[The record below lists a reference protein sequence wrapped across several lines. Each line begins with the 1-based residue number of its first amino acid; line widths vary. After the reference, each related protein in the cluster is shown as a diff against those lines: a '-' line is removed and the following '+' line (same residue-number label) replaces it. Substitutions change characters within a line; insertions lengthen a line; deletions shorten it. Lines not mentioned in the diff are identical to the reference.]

1 MPFPTLRSAA
11 LAAAALLLSALAA
24 PAAPAAGRLHHSMVV
39 GLDPVSHTLTV
50 TDTVRLPSRPAGGA
64 IDFVLNGALTI
75 ESSTP
80 RVAEIPIGSAA
91 AFFGINGSGEA
102 VARRV
107 GVKRYRAVLAPGQ
120 TTLTIG
126 YRGVVDF
133 GLSDQKEEYTRGF
146 RESAGMLDSRGLYL
160 TGASYWYPAFDKELV
175 DFDLEVTQPAGWH
188 VISQGTGTS
197 RDARGASRWESGGA
211 MDEIDLVGGPLH
223 VWRATAGPVETL
235 VYLHDRDEALA
246 GRYLAATAQYLEMYR
261 QLIGPYPYRKFALVE
276 NFWETGYGMPTFTLL
291 GHDIIRFPF
300 IITSS
305 YPHEIL
311 HNWWGNAVFV
321 DYESGNWCEGLTA
334 YLADHL
340 IQEQRGNGEEY
351 RRSTLQ
357 KYRDYVREGRD
368 FPLTAFRSRESAST
382 EAVGYGKALM
392 AFHMLRLQ
400 VGDQAFRQIL
410 ARFYQDFA
418 GRRASFA
425 DFRTTAEAVSGRD
438 LRRFFSDFVE
448 RAGAPSL
455 ALEVTAV
462 RRDPSRGGT
471 GFVVDGTLRQ
481 AQGGDPFV
489 IDVPIVV
496 RTPAG
501 AVEQVVHLAS
511 AAQRFTMAT
520 PDAPLMVD
528 ADPWFDV
535 FRKLDPRETPPSV
548 SQIFG
553 EPRVLAILPSADPP
567 ADLEAWRALFRS
579 WQSESHAVEV
589 RLDSEVA
596 GLPRDRAVWIVG
608 LGNRWLARALAAAPR
623 GFTRG
628 ASRLEFDGM
637 SADLAKTTCVV
648 TARHPGN
655 LEKAVGL
662 IVADSVAALP
672 ALGRKL
678 PHYGKYSYLG
688 FEGAEATST
697 LKGQWQESDSPLAID
712 VRALAEAAAGA
723 GTTLPRPGPLPADA
737 RKALADLPPS
747 SAPAGARGGIRN

>member
-11 LAAAALLLSALAA
+11 LAAAALVLSAPAA

-39 GLDPVSHTLTV
+39 GLDPGSHTLAV

-64 IDFVLNGALTI
+64 VDFVLNGALRI

-80 RVAEIPIGSAA
+80 PVAEIPIGSAA

-102 VARRV
+102 TARRI
-107 GVKRYRAVLAPGQ
+107 GVKRYRAALAPGQ
-120 TTLTIG
+120 TTLTVG
-126 YRGVVDF
+126 YSGVVDF

-188 VISQGTGTS
+188 VISQGHGTS

-223 VWRATAGPVETL
+223 VWRAMAGPVETL

-246 GRYLAATAQYLEMYR
+246 GRYLAATAQYLEMYG

-425 DFRTTAEAVSGRD
+425 DFRATAEAVSGRD

-455 ALEVTAV
+455 VLEVTAV

-489 IDVPIVV
+489 IDVPIVAQ
-496 RTPAG
+496 TAAG
-501 AVEQVVHLAS
+501 AVQQVVHLAS

-548 SQIFG
+548 SQMFG

-567 ADLEAWRALFRS
+567 ADLDAWRALFRS

-589 RLDSEVA
+589 KLDSEVA
-596 GLPRDRAVWIVG
+596 DLPRDRAVWIAG
-608 LGNRWLARALAAAPR
+608 LGNRWLQRALAAAPR
-623 GFTRG
+623 GFKRG
-628 ASRLEFDGM
+628 DSRLEFDGM
-637 SADLAKTTCVV
+637 SAELAKNTLVV

-655 LEKAVGL
+655 VEKAVGL

-688 FEGAEATST
+688 YEGSAADNI
-697 LKGQWQESDSPLAID
+697 LKGQWQASDSPLVVD
-712 VRALAEAAAGA
+712 VRAMAARAGA
-723 GTTLPRPGPLPADA
+723 GDALPRPQPLPGDG
-737 RKALADLPPS
+737 RKALAELPPPQPG
-747 SAPAGARGGIRN
+747 AARGAIRK